1 MKTNICRI
9 STYDD
14 ILKLIEYE
22 RPEYL
27 NDEDPEVIDFLR
39 HINDF
44 EPVSFLV
51 INDDSIVSYD
61 RISGDVISQTE
72 INEFIEQLIDYAKEE
87 A

>member
-27 NDEDPEVIDFLR
+27 NGEDPEVIDFLR
-39 HINDF
+39 HIDDF

-51 INDDSIVSYD
+51 INDDSVVSYD

-72 INEFIEQLIDYAKEE
+72 INEFIEQLIDYAREE

>member
-9 STYDD
+9 STYDN

-27 NDEDPEVIDFLR
+27 NSEDPEVIDFLR